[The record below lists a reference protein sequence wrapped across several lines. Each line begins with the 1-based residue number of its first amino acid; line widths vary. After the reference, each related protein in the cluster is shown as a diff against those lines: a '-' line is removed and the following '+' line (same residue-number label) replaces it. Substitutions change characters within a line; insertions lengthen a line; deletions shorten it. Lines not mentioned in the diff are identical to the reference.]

1 MTLEEVKKNI
11 GRPVSVN
18 GADVVGRI
26 TSCLE
31 RLRMVYIDY
40 KGDPEGY
47 MSTPGLL
54 KLIEPDDW
62 KKVGF

>member
-26 TSCLE
+26 T
-31 RLRMVYIDY
+31 RVWKDTMVYIEY

>member
-1 MTLEEVKKNI
+1 VTLEEVKKNI

-26 TSCLE
+26 TSVWKDC
-31 RLRMVYIDY
+31 MVYIDY